1 MRFRELRS
9 MLDDLEQDIEQV
21 DEEPEDIDA

>member
-9 MLDDLEQDIEQV
+9 MLDDLEQDIEQA